1 MINFVIGM
9 LVRDVFML
17 EGDVVVSIY
26 MILYIKVNI
35 YLRMN
40 EYIFLYFE
48 FLNVGLYIFMY
59 FIFML
64 YL

>member
-26 MILYIKVNI
+26 MILYIKVYI

-40 EYIFLYFE
+40 EYIFIYI
-48 FLNVGLYIFMY
+48 LNF
-59 FIFML
+59 
-64 YL
+64 

>member
-1 MINFVIGM
+1 M

-26 MILYIKVNI
+26 MILYIKVYI

-40 EYIFLYFE
+40 DYIFI
-48 FLNVGLYIFMY
+48 YIGNFWM
-59 FIFML
+59 
-64 YL
+64 

>member
-26 MILYIKVNI
+26 MILYIKVYI

-40 EYIFLYFE
+40 DYIFI
-48 FLNVGLYIFMY
+48 YIWNF
-59 FIFML
+59 
-64 YL
+64 

>member
-17 EGDVVVSIY
+17 EGDVVVSSIICK
-26 MILYIKVNI
+26 ILYIEVYI

-40 EYIFLYFE
+40 DYIFI
-48 FLNVGLYIFMY
+48 YIWNF
-59 FIFML
+59 
-64 YL
+64 